1 MVKLFISSV
10 QREFEKERREIA
22 AYIRQDAVMGRFFE
36 PFLFEEL
43 PARDVAA
50 TQAYLAEV
58 ADTEVYLGL
67 FGVDYGYED
76 AEGLSP
82 TEREYNCATEH
93 HKYRIVLIKRAEDRD
108 PKEKALIKKAEQDVV
123 RNKFDTLEELKSGVY
138 AALVHYLV
146 LKGYLH
152 SGPFD
157 AALNMNATTKDLD
170 KEKIRWWTGMA
181 REKRNFPLTYSEE
194 NVHRILNSLHLISDD
209 GRVTNAALL
218 LFAKDPQKWF
228 VSSTV
233 KCVQFYGTK
242 VQKPLAYQQ
251 IYGGSVFEVVDQA
264 VAFVMSHIDAR
275 VGERTVSAQVDV
287 EYELPVQAVTETIVN
302 AVVHRD
308 YLSTGSVQVM
318 LFKDR
323 LEVWNPG
330 RLPKGMTVEKL
341 NGEHASLPVNPLLA
355 NPVYLAGYIEQVGT
369 GTNDVIDRCVELGLR
384 KPEFRQDEDFM
395 VVMWRKEVSQDEAKV
410 VSSVPSNVLCG
421 VLSKDQVGIKLGLS
435 WGQVE
440 SLLIAMNQPTSVVEL
455 MQAAKQTNRTRFKK
469 KYIDPLMKMGILA
482 MTQPDSPKSPTQKY
496 YLTEMGKA
504 LLNNK

>member
-1 MVKLFISSV
+1 M
-10 QREFEKERREIA
+10 
-22 AYIRQDAVMGRFFE
+22 
-36 PFLFEEL
+36 
-43 PARDVAA
+43 
-50 TQAYLAEV
+50 
-58 ADTEVYLGL
+58 
-67 FGVDYGYED
+67 
-76 AEGLSP
+76 
-82 TEREYNCATEH
+82 
-93 HKYRIVLIKRAEDRD
+93 
-108 PKEKALIKKAEQDVV
+108 LIKKAEQDVV
-123 RNKFDTLEELKSGVY
+123 RNMFGSLEELKSGVY

-146 LKGYLH
+146 LRGYLH
-152 SGPFD
+152 FGPFD
-157 AALNMNATTKDLD
+157 AALNMNATIDDLD

-181 REKRNFPLTYSEE
+181 REKRNFPLTYSDE

-209 GRVTNAALL
+209 GKVTNAALL

-242 VQKPLAYQQ
+242 VQKPLASQQ
-251 IYGGSVFEVVDQA
+251 IYGGSVFEIVDQA
-264 VAFVMSHIDAR
+264 VSFVMSHIDAR
-275 VGERTVSAQVDV
+275 VGERTASAQVDV
-287 EYELPVQAVTETIVN
+287 AYELPVQAVTETIVN

-395 VVMWRKEVSQDEAKV
+395 VTLWRKDGSGTAQSDPESLPNSKESARSWQGVGKELGVDYRVLESVGDFCQEAR
-410 VSSVPSNVLCG
+410 S
-421 VLSKDQVGIKLGLS
+421 LSEIAEHLGL
-435 WGQVE
+435 GDRYK
-440 SLLIAMNQPTSVVEL
+440 M
-455 MQAAKQTNRTRFKK
+455 KK
-469 KYIDPLMKMGILA
+469 KYIDPILGKYIE
-482 MTQPDSPKSPTQKY
+482 MTIPDAPNSKLQKY
-496 YLTEMGKA
+496 ILTDAGRELGKI
-504 LLNNK
+504 KH

>member
-1 MVKLFISSV
+1 M
-10 QREFEKERREIA
+10 
-22 AYIRQDAVMGRFFE
+22 
-36 PFLFEEL
+36 
-43 PARDVAA
+43 
-50 TQAYLAEV
+50 
-58 ADTEVYLGL
+58 
-67 FGVDYGYED
+67 FG
-76 AEGLSP
+76 S
-82 TEREYNCATEH
+82 
-93 HKYRIVLIKRAEDRD
+93 
-108 PKEKALIKKAEQDVV
+108 
-123 RNKFDTLEELKSGVY
+123 LEELKSGVY

-152 SGPFD
+152 YGPFD
-157 AALNMNATTKDLD
+157 AALNMNATIDDLD

-181 REKRNFPLTYSEE
+181 REKRNFPLTYSDE

-242 VQKPLAYQQ
+242 VQKPLASQQ

-275 VGERTVSAQVDV
+275 VGERTQSAQVDV
-287 EYELPVQAVTETIVN
+287 AYELPVQAVTESIVN

-308 YLSTGSVQVM
+308 YMSTGSVQVM

-341 NGEHASLPVNPLLA
+341 AGEHASLPVNPLLA

-384 KPEFRQDEDFM
+384 KPEFHQDENFT
-395 VVMWRKEVSQDEAKV
+395 VVMWRKEVDGTEDGVASNQ
-410 VSSVPSNVLCG
+410 VSN
-421 VLSKDQVGIKLGLS
+421 QVNNQVNN
-435 WGQVE
+435 QVE
-440 SLLIAMNQPTSVVEL
+440 DIRLKLTSTQNRIITLCTSPRSAQEIMNEIGVTNQYNNRQRHIVSLVE
-455 MQAAKQTNRTRFKK
+455 
-469 KYIDPLMKMGILA
+469 MGVLA

-496 YLTEMGKA
+496 YLTELGKA
-504 LLNNK
+504 LLENE

>member
-10 QREFEKERREIA
+10 QREFEKERKEIA

-50 TQAYLAEV
+50 TQAYLTEV

-67 FGVDYGYED
+67 FGSDYGYED

-123 RNKFDTLEELKSGVY
+123 RNNFDTLEELKSGVY

-157 AALNMNATTKDLD
+157 AALNMNATTEDLD

-181 REKRNFPLTYSEE
+181 REKRNFPLTYSDE

-275 VGERTVSAQVDV
+275 VGERTTSAQVDV

-384 KPEFRQDEDFM
+384 KPEFRQDEDFTA
-395 VVMWRKEVSQDEAKV
+395 VLWRKEVSQDEVKV

-421 VLSKDQVGIKLGLS
+421 VLSKDQVGIKLGVS

-469 KYIDPLMKMGILA
+469 KYLDPLMKMGILA

-504 LLNNK
+504 LLNE

>member
-1 MVKLFISSV
+1 MDYIVSV
-10 QREFEKERREIA
+10 GDSQLCLERR
-22 AYIRQDAVMGRFFE
+22 
-36 PFLFEEL
+36 
-43 PARDVAA
+43 
-50 TQAYLAEV
+50 
-58 ADTEVYLGL
+58 
-67 FGVDYGYED
+67 
-76 AEGLSP
+76 
-82 TEREYNCATEH
+82 
-93 HKYRIVLIKRAEDRD
+93 
-108 PKEKALIKKAEQDVV
+108 
-123 RNKFDTLEELKSGVY
+123 
-138 AALVHYLV
+138 
-146 LKGYLH
+146 GYLH
-152 SGPFD
+152 FGPFD
-157 AALNMNATTKDLD
+157 ADLNMNVTIDDLD

-181 REKRNFPLTYSEE
+181 REKRNFPLTYSDE

-218 LFAKDPQKWF
+218 LFAKDPQKCF

-242 VQKPLAYQQ
+242 VQKPLASQQ

-264 VAFVMSHIDAR
+264 VSFVMSHIDAR
-275 VGERTVSAQVDV
+275 VGERTASAQVDV

-330 RLPKGMTVEKL
+330 RLPKGLPVEKL

-395 VVMWRKEVSQDEAKV
+395 VTLWRKDGSGTVQSDPESLPNSKESARSWQGVGKELGVDYRVLESVGDFCQEAR
-410 VSSVPSNVLCG
+410 S
-421 VLSKDQVGIKLGLS
+421 LSEIAEHLGL
-435 WGQVE
+435 GDRYK
-440 SLLIAMNQPTSVVEL
+440 M
-455 MQAAKQTNRTRFKK
+455 KK
-469 KYIDPLMKMGILA
+469 KYIDPILGKYIE
-482 MTQPDSPKSPTQKY
+482 MTIPDAPNSKLQKY
-496 YLTEMGKA
+496 ILTDAGRELGKI
-504 LLNNK
+504 KH

>member
-1 MVKLFISSV
+1 
-10 QREFEKERREIA
+10 
-22 AYIRQDAVMGRFFE
+22 
-36 PFLFEEL
+36 
-43 PARDVAA
+43 
-50 TQAYLAEV
+50 
-58 ADTEVYLGL
+58 
-67 FGVDYGYED
+67 
-76 AEGLSP
+76 
-82 TEREYNCATEH
+82 
-93 HKYRIVLIKRAEDRD
+93 
-108 PKEKALIKKAEQDVV
+108 
-123 RNKFDTLEELKSGVY
+123 
-138 AALVHYLV
+138 
-146 LKGYLH
+146 
-152 SGPFD
+152 
-157 AALNMNATTKDLD
+157 
-170 KEKIRWWTGMA
+170 MA
-181 REKRNFPLTYSEE
+181 REKRNFPLTYSDE

-242 VQKPLAYQQ
+242 MQKPLASQQ

-264 VAFVMSHIDAR
+264 VSFVMSHIDAR
-275 VGERTVSAQVDV
+275 VGERTASAQVDV
-287 EYELPVQAVTETIVN
+287 AYELPVQAVTETIVN

-395 VVMWRKEVSQDEAKV
+395 VTLWRKDGSGTAQSDPESLPNSKESARSWQGVGKELGVDYRVLESIGDFCQEAR
-410 VSSVPSNVLCG
+410 S
-421 VLSKDQVGIKLGLS
+421 LSEIAEHLGL
-435 WGQVE
+435 GDRYK
-440 SLLIAMNQPTSVVEL
+440 M
-455 MQAAKQTNRTRFKK
+455 KK
-469 KYIDPLMKMGILA
+469 KYIDPILGKYIEMTIPEAPNSKLQQYILTDAGRNLM
-482 MTQPDSPKSPTQKY
+482 
-496 YLTEMGKA
+496 
-504 LLNNK
+504 